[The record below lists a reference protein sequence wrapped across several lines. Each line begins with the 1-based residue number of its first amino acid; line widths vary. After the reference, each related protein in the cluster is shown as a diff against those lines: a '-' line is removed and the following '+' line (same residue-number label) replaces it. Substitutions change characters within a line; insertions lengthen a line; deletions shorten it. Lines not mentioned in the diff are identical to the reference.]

1 MEDNKLNIN
10 PYTRL
15 LFLAGSLTAILLITK
30 IEWLLCIYFIVIIP
44 LFVLNGQIKRHLNLL
59 LFAFVPIYLS
69 FVLLYIVVLKE
80 GNWQFIHLKILK
92 LLLLTSV
99 IQITLSIPANQLIST
114 FKKWGLKGETLITV
128 LGAFTVWTDVSYRSE
143 KIITARFAR
152 GFIDKRNRINTA
164 KQFPFVLVPL
174 VVGILRTATERA
186 DSWTQKNILQLVKGV
201 KEKKESYSNEHK
213 SFFSITLGN
222 NFSGRSDYLK
232 SVINS
237 AESGVYIGE
246 QPSSSITGIFPTV
259 ESEIKLHS
267 NNTDLK
273 TLNLVNT
280 LFGQYDFQ
288 KNFAK
293 NPFTLSG
300 GEQTILAVLS
310 AILLQPKKLAI
321 DCSLEQLNKAWREPL
336 LNLIQKND
344 FSKTEILLADNR
356 LNEYELSNFKEFIPE
371 KSLQEHKYKFEKP
384 CLSNHIES
392 QIAPQ
397 TIELSDVHF
406 SYGKKQLIFKEANVK
421 LEPNNIYHLSG
432 SNGSGKSTLAKILT
446 GILKIQSG
454 EISINNK
461 HYNPYKNPGKVVG
474 YSFQNPDEQLFST
487 TLENEVLRYLKNET
501 DEYKTR
507 RETFLEIFG
516 LQNIRKEHP
525 AEMPFVIRKRIA
537 LAATLALDRSWYI
550 LDEPTLGQDNE
561 FADFLV
567 NMLFRL
573 KETGKGI
580 IVISH
585 SEWFTENLHAKKL
598 SLHNQQLTL
607 TV

>member
-1 MEDNKLNIN
+1 MEDNKLSIN
-10 PYTRL
+10 PYFRL
-15 LFLAGSLTAILLITK
+15 LFLAGSLTGILLINK
-30 IEWLLCIYFIVIIP
+30 IDWLLCFYFIVIIP
-44 LFVLNGQIKRHLNLL
+44 LFVLCGQIKRHLNLL

-99 IQITLSIPANQLIST
+99 IQITLAIPSNQLIST

-128 LGAFTVWTDVSYRSE
+128 LGAFTVWTDVTYRSE

-152 GFIDKRNRINTA
+152 GFVGKRNRINTA
-164 KQFPFVLVPL
+164 KQFPFVLVPM

-186 DSWTQKNILQLVKGV
+186 DSWTQKNILQLVKGD
-201 KEKKESYSNEHK
+201 KENKASISNVVK
-213 SFFSITLGN
+213 SFLTIISGN
-222 NFSGRSDYLK
+222 NFSGRSNYLK
-232 SVINS
+232 SEINS
-237 AESGVYIGE
+237 VQSGVYIGE

-267 NNTDLK
+267 NNTDSE
-273 TLNLVNT
+273 TLNLVKT
-280 LFGQYDFQ
+280 LFEQYDFQ
-288 KNFAK
+288 KNYGK

-321 DCSLEQLNKAWREPL
+321 DCTLEQLNKAWREPL
-336 LNLIQKND
+336 LIAIQKGD
-344 FSKTEILLADNR
+344 FSKTETLLADNR
-356 LNEYELSNFKEFIPE
+356 LNEYGLSNFNELIPE
-371 KSLQEHKYKFEKP
+371 NSLQEHNYKFEKP
-384 CLSNHIES
+384 CLSNDIET

-397 TIELSDVHF
+397 TIELSGVDF
-406 SYGKKQLIFKEANVK
+406 SYDKKQHIFKGANVK

-432 SNGSGKSTLAKILT
+432 SNGAGKSTLAKILT

-454 EISINNK
+454 KISINNK
-461 HYNPYKNPGKVVG
+461 HYNPYKYPGKIVG

-487 TLENEVLRYLKNET
+487 TIENEVLRYLKNET
-501 DEYKTR
+501 NEYKVR
-507 RETFLEIFG
+507 REIFLEMFG

-561 FADFLV
+561 FADFLLKL
-567 NMLFRL
+567 LFKL
-573 KETGKGI
+573 NDLGKGI

-598 SLHNQQLTL
+598 SLHNHIIIA
-607 TV
+607 

>member
-1 MEDNKLNIN
+1 MEGNKLSIN
-10 PYTRL
+10 PYIRL
-15 LFLAGSLTAILLITK
+15 LFLAGSLTGILLINK
-30 IEWLLCIYFIVIIP
+30 IEWLLCFYFIVIIP
-44 LFVLNGQIKRHLNLL
+44 LFVLSSQIKRHLNLL
-59 LFAFVPIYLS
+59 LFAFVAIYLS
-69 FVLLYIVVLKE
+69 FILLYIVVLKE

-92 LLLLTSV
+92 LLLLTSA

-128 LGAFTVWTDVSYRSE
+128 LGAFTVWTDVTYRSE

-152 GFIDKRNRINTA
+152 GFVGKRNRINTA

-186 DSWTQKNILQLVKGV
+186 DSWGQKNILQLIKGDNENRTSV
-201 KEKKESYSNEHK
+201 SNVGK
-213 SFFSITLGN
+213 SFLSIIAGN
-222 NFSGRSDYLK
+222 NFSGRSNYLK
-232 SVINS
+232 SAINS
-237 AESGVYIGE
+237 AESSVYIGE
-246 QPSSSITGIFPTV
+246 QPNSSITGIFPTV

-267 NNTDLK
+267 NNTDSE

-280 LFGQYDFQ
+280 LFEQYDFQ
-288 KNFAK
+288 KNYSK

-310 AILLQPKKLAI
+310 AILLQHKKLAI
-321 DCSLEQLNKAWREPL
+321 DCTLEQLNKAWREPL
-336 LNLIQKND
+336 LNAVQKGN

-356 LNEYELSNFKEFIPE
+356 FNEYGLSNFNELIPE
-371 KSLQEHKYKFEKP
+371 NSLQEHKYKFEKP
-384 CLSNHIES
+384 CLTNDIETK
-392 QIAPQ
+392 IAPL
-397 TIELSDVHF
+397 TIELSNVYF
-406 SYGKKQLIFKEANVK
+406 SYDKKHPIFKGVNVK

-432 SNGSGKSTLAKILT
+432 SNGAGKSSLAKILT

-454 EISINNK
+454 RISINNK
-461 HYNPYKNPGKVVG
+461 HYNPYKYPGEIVG
-474 YSFQNPDEQLFST
+474 YSFQNPDEQIFST
-487 TLENEVLRYLKNET
+487 TVENEVLRYLKNET

-550 LDEPTLGQDNE
+550 LDEPTLGQDKE
-561 FADFLV
+561 FSDFLLEL
-567 NMLFRL
+567 LFKL
-573 KETGKGI
+573 KDLGKGI

-585 SEWFTENLHAKKL
+585 SEWFTENLHAIKL
-598 SLHNQQLTL
+598 SLHNQKLTL
-607 TV
+607 M

>member
-1 MEDNKLNIN
+1 MEDNKLSIN
-10 PYTRL
+10 PFIRL
-15 LFLAGSLTAILLITK
+15 LFLAGSLTGILLINK
-30 IEWLLCIYFIVIIP
+30 IEWLLCFYFIVIIP
-44 LFVLNGQIKRHLNLL
+44 LFVLSGQIKRHLNLL

-80 GNWQFIHLKILK
+80 GNWQFIHLKVLK
-92 LLLLTSV
+92 LLLLTSA

-128 LGAFTVWTDVSYRSE
+128 LGAFTVWTDVTYRSE

-152 GFIDKRNRINTA
+152 GFVGKRNRINTA

-186 DSWTQKNILQLVKGV
+186 DSWTQKNILQLVKGD
-201 KEKKESYSNEHK
+201 KENKISPSNVVK
-213 SFFSITLGN
+213 SFLSIISGN

-267 NNTDLK
+267 NNTDSE
-273 TLNLVNT
+273 TLNLIKT
-280 LFGQYDFQ
+280 LFEQYDFQ
-288 KNFAK
+288 KKYSK

-310 AILLQPKKLAI
+310 SILLQPKKLAI
-321 DCSLEQLNKAWREPL
+321 DCTLEQLNKAWREPL
-336 LNLIQKND
+336 LTAIQKGN

-356 LNEYELSNFKEFIPE
+356 LNEYGLSNFNELIPE
-371 KSLQEHKYKFEKP
+371 NNLQEHKYKFEKP
-384 CLSNHIES
+384 LIRNVIET

-397 TIELSDVHF
+397 TIELADVDF
-406 SYGKKQLIFKEANVK
+406 SYDKKQPVFKEVNVK
-421 LEPNNIYHLSG
+421 LEPSNIYHLSG
-432 SNGSGKSTLAKILT
+432 SNGAGKSTLAKILT

-454 EISINNK
+454 KININNK
-461 HYNPYKNPGKVVG
+461 YYNPYKYPGEIVG

-487 TLENEVLRYLKNET
+487 TVENEVLRYLVNET
-501 DEYKTR
+501 NEYKAR

-550 LDEPTLGQDNE
+550 LDEPTLGQDNK
-561 FADFLV
+561 FADFLLEL
-567 NMLFRL
+567 LFKL
-573 KETGKGI
+573 KDLGKGI

-598 SLHNQQLTL
+598 SLHNQKLTL
-607 TV
+607 M

>member
-1 MEDNKLNIN
+1 MEDNKLSIN
-10 PYTRL
+10 PYIRL
-15 LFLAGSLTAILLITK
+15 LFLAGSLTGILLINK
-30 IEWLLCIYFIVIIP
+30 IELLLCFYFIVIVP
-44 LFVLNGQIKRHLNLL
+44 LFVLNGQIKRLLNLL
-59 LFAFVPIYLS
+59 LFAFIPIYLS
-69 FVLLYIVVLKE
+69 FILLYIVVLKE

-92 LLLLTSV
+92 LLMLTSA
-99 IQITLSIPANQLIST
+99 IQIMLSIPANQLIST

-152 GFIDKRNRINTA
+152 GFVGKRNRVNTA

-186 DSWTQKNILQLVKGV
+186 DSWTQKNIFQLIKGD
-201 KEKKESYSNEHK
+201 KENRVSSSNVVR
-213 SFFSITLGN
+213 SFLTIISGN
-222 NFSGRSDYLK
+222 NFSGRSNYLK

-237 AESGVYIGE
+237 SESGVYIGE

-267 NNTDLK
+267 NNTDSE

-280 LFGQYDFQ
+280 LLRQYDFQ
-288 KNFAK
+288 KNYSK

-310 AILLQPKKLAI
+310 SILLQPKKIAI
-321 DCSLEQLNKAWREPL
+321 DCTLEQLNKAWREPL
-336 LNLIQKND
+336 LIAIQKGN
-344 FSKTEILLADNR
+344 FSETEILLADNHI
-356 LNEYELSNFKEFIPE
+356 NEYGLSNFNELFPQYR
-371 KSLQEHKYKFEKP
+371 LQEHKHKFEKP
-384 CLSNHIES
+384 YLSNDIET

-397 TIELSDVHF
+397 SIELADVHF
-406 SYGKKQLIFKEANVK
+406 FYDKKQPIFKGANVE

-432 SNGSGKSTLAKILT
+432 SNGTGKSTLAKILT
-446 GILKIQSG
+446 GVLKIQSG
-454 EISINNK
+454 KISINNK
-461 HYNPYKNPGKVVG
+461 YCNPYKYPGEIVG

-487 TLENEVLRYLKNET
+487 TIENEVLRHLKNET
-501 DEYKTR
+501 KEYKTR
-507 RETFLEIFG
+507 RETFLEMFG

-561 FADFLV
+561 FTDFLLKL
-567 NMLFRL
+567 LFKL
-573 KETGKGI
+573 KESGKGI

-585 SEWFTENLHAKKL
+585 SEWFTEVLPAKKL
-598 SLHNQQLTL
+598 SLHNHKLTL
-607 TV
+607 I